1 MGLVGGCWTNEL
13 FGTGVR
19 CSLGRHLRA
28 CCRLGMKLSPSSVCI
43 QAKTSEGVDAL
54 GENRAIACE
63 AVVMLIH
70 KDSL

>member
-1 MGLVGGCWTNEL
+1 M
-13 FGTGVR
+13 
-19 CSLGRHLRA
+19 
-28 CCRLGMKLSPSSVCI
+28 

-70 KDSL
+70 KDE

>member
-1 MGLVGGCWTNEL
+1 MCV
-13 FGTGVR
+13 
-19 CSLGRHLRA
+19 
-28 CCRLGMKLSPSSVCI
+28 